1 MRKSWPTSPGTSRAA
16 ADGASRTEPG
26 RFFAPAQSECI
37 RPSNQGKGVYLTGG
51 IRAGVRNKVNVTTA
65 IQEAARSVPRA
76 GLAPSLERKRLRIY
90 LFQMV
95 TDIGILLASA
105 VLVGMVYF
113 KGEWT
118 GQPLLAA
125 ELMLP
130 LFLTIAWHNGT
141 YSLDSLTNWRG
152 STAKMVWAVLVAGAL
167 LNFLA
172 FFARFNANFSRVIF
186 VAGLSS
192 AVIAMAAARFGTA
205 YWIRRHWGPTAV
217 NRLIIEAGGPP
228 FDLPNAYRIDAAEHG
243 LVPSLEDPHA
253 LDRLSR
259 YLANMDQVI
268 VNCAIE
274 DRAAWAQALKGSGVH
289 GEVTSQLV
297 RELGVL
303 GVIDHD
309 EANISTLLVSTG
321 PLGIRARITKR
332 AFDLVLAGGAL
343 VLLSPLLLLAAVAIK
358 LEDGGPVL
366 FRQRRL
372 GRGNQFFSIL
382 KLRTMRVE
390 ALDAEGHRSAGRA
403 DGRVTRVGRLLRS
416 TSIDELPQLI
426 NVVRG
431 EMSIVGPRPHALG
444 SQAGQKLFW
453 EVDARYWQRHCLR
466 PGLTGLAQIRG
477 LRGATDTEDDLSSRL
492 QADLEYLAG
501 WSIWRD
507 IRIMFATFPVLVHHR
522 AY

>member
-1 MRKSWPTSPGTSRAA
+1 
-16 ADGASRTEPG
+16 
-26 RFFAPAQSECI
+26 
-37 RPSNQGKGVYLTGG
+37 
-51 IRAGVRNKVNVTTA
+51 VNVTTV
-65 IQEAARSVPRA
+65 IQETARSVPHAPRA
-76 GLAPSLERKRLRIY
+76 GLAPSLERKRLRVY
-90 LFQMV
+90 LFQMLA
-95 TDIGILLASA
+95 DIGLLLASCA
-105 VLVGMVYF
+105 LVGVIYLPGAPIAF
-113 KGEWT
+113 S
-118 GQPLLAA
+118 LLPAD
-125 ELMLP
+125 LVLP

-152 STAKMVWAVLVAGAL
+152 SSWNMLSAVVIAGAL
-167 LNFLA
+167 LNFFA
-172 FFARFNANFSRVIF
+172 FFVRFNEVFSRVIF
-186 VAGLSS
+186 VAGLTS
-192 AVIAMAAARFGTA
+192 AVIAMTAARFLTSR
-205 YWIRRHWGPTAV
+205 WVRKHWGPTAI
-217 NRLIIEAGGPP
+217 NRLVIEAGGPP
-228 FDLPNAYRIDAAEHG
+228 LEIPHAYSIDAREHE

-259 YLANMDQVI
+259 YLLNMDQVI
-268 VNCAIE
+268 VNCALE
-274 DRAAWAQALKGSGVH
+274 DRGAWAQALKGSGVH
-289 GEVTSQLV
+289 AEVTSQLV

-303 GVIDHD
+303 GVVNHD
-309 EANISTLLVSTG
+309 EANVSTLLISTG

-332 AFDLVLAGGAL
+332 VFDLALAGGAL
-343 VLLSPLLLLAAVAIK
+343 VALSPVLLIAAVAIK

-382 KLRTMRVE
+382 KLRTMHVE
-390 ALDAEGHRSAGRA
+390 AHDADGHQSTGRS
-403 DGRVTRVGRLLRS
+403 DGRVTTVGRFLRR

-453 EVDARYWQRHCLR
+453 EVDARYWQRHSLR

-492 QADLEYLAG
+492 QADLEYLSG

-507 IRIMFATFPVLVHHR
+507 IRITIGTFPVLVHNR

>member
-1 MRKSWPTSPGTSRAA
+1 M
-16 ADGASRTEPG
+16 
-26 RFFAPAQSECI
+26 
-37 RPSNQGKGVYLTGG
+37 
-51 IRAGVRNKVNVTTA
+51 NVSTV
-65 IQEAARSVPRA
+65 IQDAARSVPHAPRA
-76 GLAPSLERKRLRIY
+76 GLAPSLERKRLRVY
-90 LFQMV
+90 LFQMIADV
-95 TDIGILLASA
+95 GLLLGAFA
-105 VLVGMVYF
+105 LVSVVYF
-113 KGEWT
+113 DAAPRAIPYG
-118 GQPLLAA
+118 LFAA

-152 STAKMVWAVLVAGAL
+152 SSARMVSAVLISGAL

-172 FFARFNANFSRVIF
+172 FFARLNANFSRVVF
-186 VAGLSS
+186 VAGLTT
-192 AVIAMAAARFGTA
+192 AVIAMAAARFATVK
-205 YWIRRHWGPTAV
+205 WIRRHWGPTAV
-217 NRLIIEAGGPP
+217 NRLVIEAGGPP
-228 FDLPNAYRIDAAEHG
+228 LEIPNAYRIDAGQHG

-259 YLANMDQVI
+259 YLLNMDHVI
-268 VNCAIE
+268 VNCALE
-274 DRAAWAQALKGSGVH
+274 DRGAWAQALKGSGVH
-289 GEVTSQLV
+289 AEVNSQLV

-303 GVIDHD
+303 GVINHE
-309 EANISTLLVSTG
+309 EANVSTLLISTG

-332 AFDLVLAGGAL
+332 VFDLVLAGGAL
-343 VLLSPLLLLAAVAIK
+343 VVLSPMLLLAAVAIK

-382 KLRTMRVE
+382 KLRTMRVAE
-390 ALDAEGHRSAGRA
+390 LDADGHQSTGRG
-403 DGRVTRVGRLLRS
+403 DGRITRIGRFLRR
-416 TSIDELPQLI
+416 TSLDELPQLI

-453 EVDARYWQRHCLR
+453 EVDARYWQRHSLR

-492 QADLEYLAG
+492 QADLEYLSG

-507 IRIMFATFPVLVHHR
+507 IRIMVQTFPVLVHNR

>member
-1 MRKSWPTSPGTSRAA
+1 
-16 ADGASRTEPG
+16 
-26 RFFAPAQSECI
+26 
-37 RPSNQGKGVYLTGG
+37 
-51 IRAGVRNKVNVTTA
+51 VNVSTV
-65 IQEAARSVPRA
+65 IQETPRGVAHVPRA
-76 GLAPSLERKRLRIY
+76 GLAPSLERKRLRVY

-95 TDIGILLASA
+95 TDIGLLLGSA
-105 VLVGMVYF
+105 VVAGMIYF
-113 KGEWT
+113 EGEWT
-118 GQPLLAA
+118 GRPLLAA
-125 ELMLP
+125 ELLLP

-152 STAKMVWAVLVAGAL
+152 STAKMVSAVVISGAL

-172 FFARFNANFSRVIF
+172 FFVGLNALFSRVIF
-186 VAGLSS
+186 VGGLTT
-192 AVIAMAAARFGTA
+192 AIVAMTIARFATVR
-205 YWIRRHWGPTAV
+205 WIRRHWGPSAI
-217 NRLIIEAGGPP
+217 NRLVIEAGGPP
-228 FDLPNAYRIDAAEHG
+228 LDLPHSYRLDAAEHG

-259 YLANMDQVI
+259 YLVNMDHVI
-268 VNCAIE
+268 VNCALE
-274 DRAAWAQALKGSGVH
+274 DRAAWAQTLKGSGVH
-289 GEVTSQLV
+289 GEVTSQLA

-303 GVIDHD
+303 GVINHD
-309 EANISTLLVSTG
+309 DANISTLLISTG

-332 AFDLVLAGGAL
+332 AFDLVVAGGAL
-343 VLLSPLLLLAAVAIK
+343 VVLSPLLLLAALAIK
-358 LEDGGPVL
+358 LEDGGPVM

-390 ALDAEGHRSAGRA
+390 TLDAEGHQSTGRG
-403 DGRVTRVGRLLRS
+403 DSRVTAIGRFLRQ
-416 TSIDELPQLI
+416 TSLDELPQLI

-453 EVDARYWQRHCLR
+453 EVDARYWQRHSLR

-492 QADLEYLAG
+492 QADLEYLSG
-501 WSIWRD
+501 WSIWSD
-507 IRIMFATFPVLVHHR
+507 IRIIFATFPVLVHNR

>member
-1 MRKSWPTSPGTSRAA
+1 VLAGT
-16 ADGASRTEPG
+16 
-26 RFFAPAQSECI
+26 
-37 RPSNQGKGVYLTGG
+37 
-51 IRAGVRNKVNVTTA
+51 
-65 IQEAARSVPRA
+65 
-76 GLAPSLERKRLRIY
+76 IY
-90 LFQMV
+90 FE
-95 TDIGILLASA
+95 
-105 VLVGMVYF
+105 
-113 KGEWT
+113 GEWT
-118 GQPLLAA
+118 GRPLWAA
-125 ELMLP
+125 QLTLP

-141 YSLDSLTNWRG
+141 YSLDSLTSWR
-152 STAKMVWAVLVAGAL
+152 SSSMKMLSAVVIAALL

-172 FFARFNANFSRVIF
+172 FFAGLNALFSRVIF
-186 VAGLSS
+186 VAGMTI
-192 AVIAMAAARFGTA
+192 AVIAMTAARFATVQ
-205 YWIRRHWGPTAV
+205 WIRRYWGPSAV

-228 FDLPNAYRIDAAEHG
+228 LDMPHAYRIDAFAHG

-268 VNCAIE
+268 VNCALE
-274 DRAAWAQALKGSGVH
+274 DRGAWAQTLKGSGVH
-289 GEVTSQLV
+289 AEVTSQLV
-297 RELGVL
+297 RDLGVL
-303 GVIDHD
+303 GVINHD
-309 EANISTLLVSTG
+309 DANVSTLLISTG

-332 AFDLVLAGGAL
+332 AFDVVLAGGAL
-343 VLLSPLLLLAAVAIK
+343 VALSPLLLLAAAAIK

-390 ALDAEGHRSAGRA
+390 AHDADGHRSAGRS
-403 DGRVTRVGRLLRS
+403 DGRVTAVGRFLRR

-453 EVDARYWQRHCLR
+453 EVDARYWQRHSLR
-466 PGLTGLAQIRG
+466 PGLTGLAQVRG

-507 IRIMFATFPVLVHHR
+507 IRIMLATFPVLVHNR

>member
-1 MRKSWPTSPGTSRAA
+1 
-16 ADGASRTEPG
+16 
-26 RFFAPAQSECI
+26 
-37 RPSNQGKGVYLTGG
+37 
-51 IRAGVRNKVNVTTA
+51 VNVSTA
-65 IQEAARSVPRA
+65 IQEAARSIPQAPRA
-76 GLAPSLERKRLRIY
+76 GLAPSLERKRLRVY

-95 TDIGILLASA
+95 ADIALLLGSA
-105 VLVGMVYF
+105 VLAGMIYF
-113 KGEWT
+113 DGEWT
-118 GQPLLAA
+118 GRPLWAA

-152 STAKMVWAVLVAGAL
+152 SAGKMVSAVVISGAL

-172 FFARFNANFSRVIF
+172 FFARLNANFSRVVF
-186 VAGLSS
+186 VAGLTS
-192 AVIAMAAARFGTA
+192 AVILMAAARFATA
-205 YWIRRHWGPTAV
+205 RWIKRRWGPTAI
-217 NRLIIEAGGPP
+217 NRLVIEAGGPP
-228 FDLPNAYRIDAAEHG
+228 LDMPNAYRIDAAEHG

-259 YLANMDQVI
+259 YLINMDQVI
-268 VNCAIE
+268 VNCALE
-274 DRAAWAQALKGSGVH
+274 DRGAWAKALKGSGVH

-297 RELGVL
+297 REMGVL
-303 GVIDHD
+303 GVIDHA
-309 EANISTLLVSTG
+309 EANVSTLLVSTG

-343 VLLSPLLLLAAVAIK
+343 MLLSPLLLVAAAAIK

-372 GRGNQFFSIL
+372 GRGNQFFSIF
-382 KLRTMRVE
+382 KLRTMRVA

-403 DGRVTRVGRLLRS
+403 DRRVTGVGRLLRR

-426 NVVRG
+426 NGVRG
-431 EMSIVGPRPHALG
+431 EMSIVGPPPHALG

-477 LRGATDTEDDLSSRL
+477 LRGATDTEDDLLSRL
-492 QADLEYLAG
+492 QADLEYLSG
-501 WSIWRD
+501 WNIWRD
-507 IRIMFATFPVLVHHR
+507 IRIILATFRVLVHDR

>member
-1 MRKSWPTSPGTSRAA
+1 M
-16 ADGASRTEPG
+16 
-26 RFFAPAQSECI
+26 
-37 RPSNQGKGVYLTGG
+37 
-51 IRAGVRNKVNVTTA
+51 NVSTA
-65 IQEAARSVPRA
+65 IQVAARSVPQAPHA
-76 GLAPSLERKRLRIY
+76 GLAPSLERKRLRVY
-90 LFQMV
+90 LFQMLV
-95 TDIGILLASA
+95 DIGLLLGGCA
-105 VLVGMVYF
+105 LVGSIYEPDAPIGF
-113 KGEWT
+113 S
-118 GQPLLAA
+118 LLPA

-141 YSLDSLTNWRG
+141 YSLDSLSNWRG
-152 STAKMVWAVLVAGAL
+152 SSWKMVSAVLIAGAL
-167 LNFLA
+167 LNFFA
-172 FFARFNANFSRVIF
+172 FFARFNTQFSRVIF
-186 VAGLSS
+186 VAGLTS
-192 AVIAMAAARFGTA
+192 AVLAMAASRFITSR
-205 YWIRRHWGPTAV
+205 WVRKHWGPSAI
-217 NRLIIEAGGPP
+217 NRLVIEAGGG
-228 FDLPNAYRIDAAEHG
+228 LPLEIRHAHRIDAAEHG
-243 LVPSLEDPHA
+243 LIPSLEDPHA

-259 YLANMDQVI
+259 YLVNMDQVI
-268 VNCAIE
+268 VNCALE
-274 DRAAWAQALKGSGVH
+274 DRGAWAQALKGSGVH
-289 GEVTSQLV
+289 AEVTSQLV
-297 RELGVL
+297 RDLGVL
-303 GVIDHD
+303 GVINHD
-309 EANISTLLVSTG
+309 EANISTLLISTG

-332 AFDLVLAGGAL
+332 VFDLVVAGGAL
-343 VLLSPLLLLAAVAIK
+343 VLLSPLLLVAAAAIK

-390 ALDAEGHRSAGRA
+390 ALDAEGHQSTGRS
-403 DGRVTRVGRLLRS
+403 DGRVTSVGKFLRR

-453 EVDARYWQRHCLR
+453 EVDARYWQRHSLR
-466 PGLTGLAQIRG
+466 PGLTGLAQSRG

-507 IRIMFATFPVLVHHR
+507 IRIIVATFPVLIHNR